1 MTETVVDVEDLAFT
15 YRGAN
20 APTLA
25 GVSLQVH
32 QGEVMGLL
40 GPSGAGKSTLQRVL
54 TGLLRGYRGS
64 VRVLGRE
71 ISAWGRQVYERL
83 GVSFETPVSF
93 GTLTLRENLAYTAR
107 LYSRPTRPPEQVL
120 AAVGLADDAGA
131 RAAHMSKGMGVRL
144 NVARALLHDPELV
157 FLDEPTSGLD
167 PVGVARM
174 EALIASLRERGRS
187 VVITTHDMVLA
198 RQACDRVGFVVDGRL
213 VEVGAPQSLCERHGT
228 REVRVT
234 WPGGGGT
241 YPLDH
246 LADDARFHADLR
258 AHGISTIHSREADLA
273 QVFATV
279 TGRPLS

>member
-174 EALIASLRERGRS
+174 EAK
-187 VVITTHDMVLA
+187 TMKD
-198 RQACDRVGFVVDGRL
+198 
-213 VEVGAPQSLCERHGT
+213 
-228 REVRVT
+228 
-234 WPGGGGT
+234 
-241 YPLDH
+241 
-246 LADDARFHADLR
+246 
-258 AHGISTIHSREADLA
+258 
-273 QVFATV
+273 
-279 TGRPLS
+279 